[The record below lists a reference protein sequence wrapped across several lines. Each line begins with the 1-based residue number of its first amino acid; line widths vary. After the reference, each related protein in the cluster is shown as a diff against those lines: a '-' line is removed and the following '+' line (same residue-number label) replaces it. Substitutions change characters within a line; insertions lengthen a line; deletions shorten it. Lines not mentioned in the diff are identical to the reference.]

1 MILPAFSRGTSTC
14 CAEIAPT
21 AIKTQTTVPMATF
34 PSMNAACDKP
44 KRAWLASSYSHVAVK
59 SCATLFPLNLH
70 DRKRKT
76 QPQFVLQKNLNVMQ
90 PELLELDAA
99 KIMNVGGVAFHFL
112 ELKFHFRLREDIL
125 LIHSDD
131 ARPLFEFASAAAP
144 ARPNAQ
150 AQIIDRQRWRGDDI
164 EHADQSIHAVE
175 LATDVL
181 AQHAT
186 LQVGEN
192 CFCGF
197 HRFLNRTAH
206 QQNDQNDCQCDPVN
220 CERRKSLRS
229 HPAHEPRDY
238 GKRNNERNNE
248 PDREHDPLMR
258 VHRQRRDVS
267 FADCVAGRFERLEQI
282 VARGHDHRWH
292 RKKK

>member
-1 MILPAFSRGTSTC
+1 MILPAFSRGISTC

-21 AIKTQTTVPMATF
+21 AVKTQTTVPMATF

-44 KRAWLASSYSHVAVK
+44 KRAWLASSYSQVAAK
-59 SCATLFPLNLH
+59 SCAALFPLNSH

-99 KIMNVGGVAFHFL
+99 KVMNVGGMAFHFL
-112 ELKFHFRLREDIL
+112 ELKFHFRLREHIL
-125 LIHSDD
+125 LVHSDD
-131 ARPLFEFASAAAP
+131 ARPLLEFTSAAAP

-150 AQIIDRQRWRGDDI
+150 PQIIDRQRRRGDNI

-181 AQHAT
+181 AQHAA

-192 CFCGF
+192 CFRAF

-220 CERRKSLRS
+220 CNGANPFVRTQRMNHATTAS
-229 HPAHEPRDY
+229 ATI
-238 GKRNNERNNE
+238 NETTN
-248 PDREHDPLMR
+248 PIASKIHWRE
-258 VHRQRRDVS
+258 S
-267 FADCVAGRFERLEQI
+267 TASGA
-282 VARGHDHRWH
+282 
-292 RKKK
+292 